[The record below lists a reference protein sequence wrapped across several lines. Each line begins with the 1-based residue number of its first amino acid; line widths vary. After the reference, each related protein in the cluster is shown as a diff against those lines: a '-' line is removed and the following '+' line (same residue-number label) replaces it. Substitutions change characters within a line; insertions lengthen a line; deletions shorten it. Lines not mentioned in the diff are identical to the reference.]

1 MASQT
6 SKDLQRTYPLTNA
19 KKTYHTNSYV
29 SSNENIEN
37 LPDGNLIG
45 GSTGDEKKD
54 DIIMQ
59 KEAKHG
65 KYNHAILPTFG
76 DVFEPT
82 LKRPICRKFKK
93 DWSGE
98 VIAVVSSTSSI
109 IRLTIKFTKT
119 FRSVLCKVIFLF
131 EIYLFE
137 FPNRIPPDK
146 QIIF

>member
-1 MASQT
+1 M
-6 SKDLQRTYPLTNA
+6 
-19 KKTYHTNSYV
+19 
-29 SSNENIEN
+29 
-37 LPDGNLIG
+37 PDENLIG

-59 KEAKHG
+59 KEAKNG

-98 VIAVVSSTSSI
+98 VMAVVSLDYYI
-109 IRLTIKFTKT
+109 VKFTKA
-119 FRSVLCKVIFLF
+119 FRSVLCYRCNIS
-131 EIYLFE
+131 I
-137 FPNRIPPDK
+137 
-146 QIIF
+146 

>member
-1 MASQT
+1 M
-6 SKDLQRTYPLTNA
+6 K

-29 SSNENIEN
+29 SSNENFEN

-98 VIAVVSSTSSI
+98 VITSESKKPWTLLRFVQDFLTQTLAVVS
-109 IRLTIKFTKT
+109 L
-119 FRSVLCKVIFLF
+119 
-131 EIYLFE
+131 
-137 FPNRIPPDK
+137 D
-146 QIIF
+146 

>member
-1 MASQT
+1 M
-6 SKDLQRTYPLTNA
+6 
-19 KKTYHTNSYV
+19 
-29 SSNENIEN
+29 
-37 LPDGNLIG
+37 PDDNLIG

-98 VIAVVSSTSSI
+98 VIDVHCRFLVPDNTQKI
-109 IRLTIKFTKT
+109 LT
-119 FRSVLCKVIFLF
+119 
-131 EIYLFE
+131 EI
-137 FPNRIPPDK
+137 
-146 QIIF
+146 

>member
-1 MASQT
+1 M
-6 SKDLQRTYPLTNA
+6 
-19 KKTYHTNSYV
+19 
-29 SSNENIEN
+29 
-37 LPDGNLIG
+37 PDGNLIG

-98 VIAVVSSTSSI
+98 VIPVVPCI
-109 IRLTIKFTKT
+109 IRQLYYKVHK
-119 FRSVLCKVIFLF
+119 CKGL
-131 EIYLFE
+131 
-137 FPNRIPPDK
+137 
-146 QIIF
+146 

>member
-1 MASQT
+1 MN
-6 SKDLQRTYPLTNA
+6 LT
-19 KKTYHTNSYV
+19 KKVDRSYK
-29 SSNENIEN
+29 SIFSANENIEN

-98 VIAVVSSTSSI
+98 VIPVVSLDNHI
-109 IRLTIKFTKT
+109 IKFTK
-119 FRSVLCKVIFLF
+119 SLKYVLLM
-131 EIYLFE
+131 
-137 FPNRIPPDK
+137 
-146 QIIF
+146 

>member
-1 MASQT
+1 M
-6 SKDLQRTYPLTNA
+6 
-19 KKTYHTNSYV
+19 YHTNSYV

-98 VIAVVSSTSSI
+98 VMAVVSLDNYI
-109 IRLTIKFTKT
+109 IKFTKT
-119 FRSVLCKVIFLF
+119 LKSVLLCRSAIM
-131 EIYLFE
+131 
-137 FPNRIPPDK
+137 
-146 QIIF
+146 

>member
-1 MASQT
+1 M
-6 SKDLQRTYPLTNA
+6 
-19 KKTYHTNSYV
+19 
-29 SSNENIEN
+29 
-37 LPDGNLIG
+37 PDENLIG

-59 KEAKHG
+59 KEAKNG

-98 VIAVVSSTSSI
+98 VMAVVSLDNYI
-109 IRLTIKFTKT
+109 IKFTKT
-119 FRSVLCKVIFLF
+119 LKSVLLCRSAIM
-131 EIYLFE
+131 
-137 FPNRIPPDK
+137 
-146 QIIF
+146 

>member
-1 MASQT
+1 MWPKKQT
-6 SKDLQRTYPLTNA
+6 N
-19 KKTYHTNSYV
+19 HTNPFV

-98 VIAVVSSTSSI
+98 VIPVVSCI
-109 IRLTIKFTKT
+109 IRQLYYKVHK
-119 FRSVLCKVIFLF
+119 CKGL
-131 EIYLFE
+131 
-137 FPNRIPPDK
+137 
-146 QIIF
+146 

>member
-1 MASQT
+1 M
-6 SKDLQRTYPLTNA
+6 
-19 KKTYHTNSYV
+19 
-29 SSNENIEN
+29 
-37 LPDGNLIG
+37 PDDNLIG

-98 VIAVVSSTSSI
+98 VIPVVS
-109 IRLTIKFTKT
+109 LENYNIKFTKA
-119 FRSVLCKVIFLF
+119 FRSVFYRILFLF
-131 EIYLFE
+131 EIYLFV
-137 FPNRIPPDK
+137 FPNRIPSDK
-146 QIIF
+146 QYILSYFDQFYLKYIFFHETDVKV

>member
-1 MASQT
+1 M
-6 SKDLQRTYPLTNA
+6 
-19 KKTYHTNSYV
+19 
-29 SSNENIEN
+29 
-37 LPDGNLIG
+37 PDENLIG

-59 KEAKHG
+59 KEARQG

-98 VIAVVSSTSSI
+98 VIALNSFIRQLYHKTHKELWICI
-109 IRLTIKFTKT
+109 IM
-119 FRSVLCKVIFLF
+119 
-131 EIYLFE
+131 
-137 FPNRIPPDK
+137 
-146 QIIF
+146 